1 MPSSCCCC
9 MIREAHN
16 RQGSGA
22 QSAATC
28 ERQCSRRR
36 RTAQKCSAFASPA
49 AKGYAAPPERT
60 PHPSKPRRALTTLP
74 KTAERDSRTEP
85 PSRWTCRSR
94 CSNED
99 TGNAAQAEA
108 DQAREPT
115 AAEDAEL
122 GRASRSDHRTDAQT
136 SRADEAATVRH
147 NRQGS
152 GAQTAPSC
160 ERANVDAERRSSAKA
175 LGLCVARSQGLCRCA
190 K

>member
-1 MPSSCCCC
+1 

-22 QSAATC
+22 QM
-28 ERQCSRRR
+28 RRRVRQQCSRRR
-36 RTAQKCSAFASPA
+36 RDSAKMLGLCVARSQGLCRTARTNT
-49 AKGYAAPPERT
+49 APEQTAPRT
-60 PHPSKPRRALTTLP
+60 DNTAENRRARFTNGAAESLDLP
-74 KTAERDSRTEP
+74 KPLLERRH
-85 PSRWTCRSR
+85 RKR
-94 CSNED
+94 C
-99 TGNAAQAEA
+99 AAEA

-160 ERANVDAERRSSAKA
+160 ERANVDADADQRKSARPLRRPQPR
-175 LGLCVARSQGLCRCA
+175 VMPLCRVTTEP
-190 K
+190 